1 MARWKTKK
9 NSLDIF
15 SGIFDNTIEET
26 KRKTQMSMTKQ
37 ELATAIS
44 SNFFGERDT
53 LQEAFDYAIAVAEAS
68 RDSAGVITALM
79 VVANTIA
86 KEIKSLADA

>member
-1 MARWKTKK
+1 
-9 NSLDIF
+9 
-15 SGIFDNTIEET
+15 
-26 KRKTQMSMTKQ
+26 MSMTKQ

-53 LQEAFDYAIAVAEAS
+53 LQEAFDYAIAVAKAS
-68 RDSAGVITALM
+68 GNSPAVVTALM

-86 KEIKSLADA
+86 KEIKTLADA

>member
-1 MARWKTKK
+1 
-9 NSLDIF
+9 
-15 SGIFDNTIEET
+15 
-26 KRKTQMSMTKQ
+26 MSMTKQ

-53 LQEAFDYAIAVAEAS
+53 LQEAFDYAVAKASGNSPAV
-68 RDSAGVITALM
+68 VTALM

-86 KEIKSLADA
+86 KEIKTLADA